1 VSGFAIASRLAKGR
15 PGTVVLFVSIELCT
29 LAFRL
34 DELTRQNIIATALF
48 GDGAAAC
55 VLRSSEDGLSEL
67 EATGEHPWP
76 DTLDIM
82 GWKIDDGGFG
92 IVLAQSL

>member
-1 VSGFAIASRLAKGR
+1 IASRLAKGR

-34 DELTRQNIIATALF
+34 DELTRPNIIATALF

-55 VLRSSEDGLSEL
+55 VLRSGEDGLAEVES
-67 EATGEHPWP
+67 TGEHLFP

-82 GWKIDDGGFG
+82 
-92 IVLAQSL
+92 